1 MRGNFQKRSPLVYI
15 YKHHTHPLNA
25 LLTRRDQQQ
34 RQKTTT
40 SSSRLMSSTH
50 KKGARRDDDD
60 GEVPNASSNTNKKQ
74 KKSSTN
80 AKNEPLPDIIPQEAL
95 ENDIFASDSAM
106 FKGQKFTAVAFNV
119 AGLRAMLKSK
129 PQCLRMIVD
138 KTQCD
143 VLMFSEHKLNPEN
156 VEEAT
161 KQLKQFLPE
170 FATVKFA
177 CSTAKKGY
185 AGVCILARSGWTK
198 TAKTEGG
205 KSPMKQTSI
214 KDMFGGVKKETEG
227 TPSPTT
233 ATAYDGPK
241 LLNVTEGLLDKKHLT
256 EGRAITLEFD
266 TFNAVFTYVPNSG
279 EGLVRLGFRIN
290 TWEKECRE
298 HLNALQA
305 KKPTIYGGDLNVA
318 HLDIDIY
325 NVNAKHIPK
334 SSATTP
340 QERNAFGVMMKE
352 CKMKDCFRYFNPTKS
367 GWYTYWSQRV
377 ANRPKNRGLRLDYF
391 LASDKM
397 FEEDAKVKVVSSGIL
412 TEMKGSDHCPVY
424 ITLDVQK

>member
-1 MRGNFQKRSPLVYI
+1 
-15 YKHHTHPLNA
+15 LN
-25 LLTRRDQQQ
+25 
-34 RQKTTT
+34 
-40 SSSRLMSSTH
+40 S
-50 KKGARRDDDD
+50 
-60 GEVPNASSNTNKKQ
+60 NKKQ
-74 KKSSTN
+74 KKASTN
-80 AKNEPLPDIIPQEAL
+80 TNGVEPLPDIIPQEAL
-95 ENDIFASDSAM
+95 ENDVFASDSARATSVD

-214 KDMFGGVKKETEG
+214 KDMFGGVKKEAEG
-227 TPSPTT
+227 TSPST